1 MKEKFNEIAMI
12 DGFSLKL
19 DTPPQMILTRVDG
32 DKLKA
37 FHRQSLITFVE
48 AQIEMLEGM
57 RMKWPEPEPL
67 TICIADGY
75 NQALTD
81 IITEYKEF
89 LKEIKE

>member
-1 MKEKFNEIAMI
+1 MNPLIQTYRESEEDFVYDVTNGLTEDEAKE
-12 DGFSLKL
+12 L
-19 DTPPQMILTRVDG
+19 
-32 DKLKA
+32 
-37 FHRQSLITFVE
+37 HRQSLITFVE